1 MRLRLAGQTVIDQM
15 IDTRAIWSTDLLQ
28 LNRGDFV
35 AFSLDYKSFNTAEP
49 AVALHWQRPT
59 SNNTESVSDPV
70 PAEALSRV
78 DGFHLLI
85 AQGSSSA
92 TVTVRGIDDA
102 IAEGDEALAVRL
114 LSSRGVE
121 LVVTGQSDGT
131 DGVSELAIT
140 LGITDRENVTLAAG
154 EVLDLGQSTAAGGA
168 QPATVAQFRLS
179 EAATVH
185 RDRTARLRGTLT
197 WVDEAT
203 RTSLGG
209 SVVDLVAGTDGEL
222 YQVMDRS
229 VTLAVAGPLA
239 ADSAAGQG
247 RYLA

>member
-1 MRLRLAGQTVIDQM
+1 MRRP
-15 IDTRAIWSTDLLQ
+15 LQ
-28 LNRGDFV
+28 
-35 AFSLDYKSFNTAEP
+35 
-49 AVALHWQRPT
+49 
-59 SNNTESVSDPV
+59 
-70 PAEALSRV
+70 
-78 DGFHLLI
+78 
-85 AQGSSSA
+85 
-92 TVTVRGIDDA
+92 DDA

-185 RDRTARLRGTLT
+185 RDRTA
-197 WVDEAT
+197 AAPAPAPAP
-203 RTSLGG
+203 
-209 SVVDLVAGTDGEL
+209 VAGVLTFASIE
-222 YQVMDRS
+222 
-229 VTLAVAGPLA
+229 P
-239 ADSAAGQG
+239 
-247 RYLA
+247 